1 MQSTISITEP
11 KHMNRQHILIAGAS
25 GAVGEGMTI
34 DLLKKGHQVTAIVR
48 NEGKRAALERA
59 IREENAAA
67 APLDCIV
74 NAYRTEEEI
83 SALTA
88 KIIASGR
95 VDIAIASLGG
105 WYHGEALHQVPA
117 ADWERVL
124 QNGLYSHFHLLK
136 AVVPA
141 LEGQGAGMFV
151 MINGGAAEFAVP
163 HSGVISVVAAAQK
176 MMGQVVH
183 RELQSK
189 NIRVHGVGAFA
200 LVRTKMRANVP
211 DLWLGPE
218 EIAQYILD
226 LAAHPGGKARTYWH
240 PLQQPTDLRIG

>member
-1 MQSTISITEP
+1 
-11 KHMNRQHILIAGAS
+11 MNTQHILIAGAS

-34 DLLKKGHQVTAIVR
+34 DLLKKGHRVTAIVR

-59 IREENAAA
+59 IREANAAV

-83 SALTA
+83 SALTE
-88 KIIASGR
+88 KIVASGR

-105 WYHGEALHQVPA
+105 WYHGEALHRVPA
-117 ADWERVL
+117 ADWDMVL
-124 QNGLYSHFHLLK
+124 QNGLYSHFHFLK

-141 LEGQGAGMFV
+141 LEAQGTGMVV
-151 MINGGAAEFAVP
+151 MVNGGAAEFAIP
-163 HSGVISVVAAAQK
+163 HAGVISVVAAAQK
-176 MMGQVVH
+176 MMGQVLH
-183 RELQSK
+183 QELQAK
-189 NIRVHGVGAFA
+189 NIRVYGVGAFA
-200 LVRTKMRANVP
+200 LVRTKLRANVP

-226 LAAHPGGKARTYWH
+226 LAAHPGEQARTYWH
-240 PLQQPTDLRIG
+240 ALKQPTDLRIG